1 MKTKKT
7 AGNMIFSTIIV
18 MVGLLFTKGSGFLRD
33 ILVGIKFDQN
43 LYRDA
48 FTLAFTIPD
57 LFYNLLVGGAIFSTV
72 APYMSGAI
80 SVGEEKRGIK
90 TVSIFVSVISV
101 VMATACA
108 IGTIFSKPI
117 YSLYALRTAG
127 DNGIDEQTL
136 NLAANASK
144 LLFPQIFFIMLAA
157 LCIGIMNSYKRFTAT
172 SFGPTIYNICVLL
185 SLVFFAGSSPE
196 KLYMTTGGILVSAII
211 YFLFQYFMGFDKLR
225 QFKFNFRPNDREFR
239 KLFWRALP
247 ILFSSSIVQVNV
259 VILNYFA
266 GKFDSGSIYGFR
278 NASTIWQIPYG
289 IFTVAISTVMTPELA
304 GLYESKKYKEAS
316 SLLSRS
322 LKTSMYI
329 MIPASL
335 FIWLESLD
343 VVKAIYQWTSSYTN
357 TNAETASVFL
367 KGFVTAII
375 TASVIHIINHAFY
388 AIGKTRVPFWSSFV
402 GMIMNPLFCW
412 TFIRLGM
419 GPLSLSAAYSLTNF
433 LQMVFLIVIY
443 CRNKELAP
451 TKMISM
457 LIKSVACA
465 VVAFVIVFMLD
476 ILLPAQGGKIVQ
488 LSIIACKGAA
498 CLIVYFGMGLALKMD
513 EAMFWINKL
522 SSKFKRRAQKKAE
535 EIE

>member
-1 MKTKKT
+1 MRNKKT
-7 AGNMIFSTIIV
+7 AGNMMLSTIIV
-18 MVGLLFTKGSGFLRD
+18 MIGLFFTKGSGFLRD

-80 SVGEEKRGIK
+80 AVGEEKRGIK

-101 VMATACA
+101 VMMIVCT

-117 YSLYALRTAG
+117 YSLYALRAG
-127 DNGIDEQTL
+127 GEDGIDPQTL
-136 NLAANASK
+136 DLAANASK

-172 SFGPTIYNICVLL
+172 SFGPTIYNICVLV
-185 SLVFFAGSSPE
+185 SLIVFAGSSPE

-211 YFLFQYFMGFDKLR
+211 YFLFQYFMGFDKLKH
-225 QFKFNFRPNDREFR
+225 FKFNFRPNDKEFL
-239 KLFWRALP
+239 KLFYRAIP
-247 ILFSSSIVQVNV
+247 ILVSSSIVQINV
-259 VILNYFA
+259 VVLNYFA

-304 GLYESKKYKEAS
+304 GLYEAKKTKDAS
-316 SLLSRS
+316 ALLSKS
-322 LKTSMYI
+322 LKTSMFI

-335 FIWLESLD
+335 FIWLESID

-357 TNAETASVFL
+357 DNAQTASVFL

-375 TASVIHIINHAFY
+375 TASVIHIVNHAFY
-388 AIGKTRVPFWSSFV
+388 AIGQTKVPFFSAVV
-402 GMIMNPLFCW
+402 GMVLNPVFCY
-412 TFIRLGM
+412 TFIKFGL

-433 LQMVFLIVIY
+433 LQMVFLLVIY

-451 TKMISM
+451 KKMVPM
-457 LIKSVACA
+457 LLKSLACA
-465 VVAFVIVFMLD
+465 VVAFVVVMMFD
-476 ILLPAQGGKIVQ
+476 YFLPAQGGKLIQ
-488 LSIIACKGAA
+488 LAIISFKGMACVV
-498 CLIVYFGMGLALKMD
+498 VYFGMGLALKMD
-513 EAMFWINKL
+513 EATFWINKL
-522 SSKFKRRAQKKAE
+522 KSKLSSRSKKKVETAE
-535 EIE
+535 

>member
-33 ILVGIKFDQN
+33 ILVGIKFDQD

-90 TVSIFVSVISV
+90 TVSIFISVISV
-101 VMATACA
+101 VMMIACG
-108 IGTIFSKPI
+108 IGTWYSKPI
-117 YSLYALRTAG
+117 YSLYALG
-127 DNGIDEQTL
+127 HSGENGIDPQTL
-136 NLAANASK
+136 ELAANASK

-172 SFGPTIYNICVLL
+172 SFGPTIYNVCVLL

-211 YFLFQYFMGFDKLR
+211 YFLFQYFMGFDKLKH
-225 QFKFNFRPNDREFR
+225 FKFNFDPFDKEFK
-239 KLFWRALP
+239 KLLRRAIP

-304 GLYESKKYKEAS
+304 GLNESKKYKEAS
-316 SLLSRS
+316 ALLSRS
-322 LKTSMYI
+322 LKTSMFI

-343 VVKAIYQWTSSYTN
+343 VVKAIYQWTSSYTD
-357 TNAETASVFL
+357 TNAQTASVFL

-402 GMIMNPLFCW
+402 GMLLNPLFCW
-412 TFIRLGM
+412 TFIKLGM

-433 LQMVFLIVIY
+433 LQMVFLLFIY
-443 CRNKELAP
+443 CTNKELAP
-451 TKMISM
+451 KKMIPM
-457 LIKSVACA
+457 LIKSVVCA
-465 VVAFVIVFMLD
+465 IVAFVHVFIIDMF
-476 ILLPAQGGKIVQ
+476 LPAQGGKITQ
-488 LSIIACKGAA
+488 LAIIGIKGIAC
-498 CLIVYFGMGLALKMD
+498 LFIYFGMGLALKMD
-513 EAMFWINKL
+513 EATFWIDKIRT
-522 SSKFKRRAQKKAE
+522 KFINRSHKKAE
-535 EIE
+535 ESE

>member
-1 MKTKKT
+1 
-7 AGNMIFSTIIV
+7 MIFSTIIV

-127 DNGIDEQTL
+127 DSGIDEQTL

-289 IFTVAISTVMTPELA
+289 VFTVAISTVMTPELA
-304 GLYESKKYKEAS
+304 GLYESKSIRKHHRSCPEA
-316 SLLSRS
+316 L
-322 LKTSMYI
+322 
-329 MIPASL
+329 
-335 FIWLESLD
+335 
-343 VVKAIYQWTSSYTN
+343 
-357 TNAETASVFL
+357 
-367 KGFVTAII
+367 
-375 TASVIHIINHAFY
+375 
-388 AIGKTRVPFWSSFV
+388 
-402 GMIMNPLFCW
+402 
-412 TFIRLGM
+412 RL
-419 GPLSLSAAYSLTNF
+419 PCT
-433 LQMVFLIVIY
+433 
-443 CRNKELAP
+443 
-451 TKMISM
+451 
-457 LIKSVACA
+457 
-465 VVAFVIVFMLD
+465 
-476 ILLPAQGGKIVQ
+476 
-488 LSIIACKGAA
+488 
-498 CLIVYFGMGLALKMD
+498 
-513 EAMFWINKL
+513 
-522 SSKFKRRAQKKAE
+522 
-535 EIE
+535 

>member
-1 MKTKKT
+1 MGKKKT
-7 AGNMIFSTIIV
+7 AGNMVFSTIIV

-33 ILVGIKFDQN
+33 ILVGIKFDEN

-80 SVGEEKRGIK
+80 AVGEEKRGIK

-101 VMATACA
+101 VMIIVCT

-117 YSLYALRTAG
+117 YSLYALRSGG
-127 DNGIDEQTL
+127 DGGIDATTL
-136 NLAANASK
+136 ELASNASK

-172 SFGPTIYNICVLL
+172 SFGPTIYNICVLV
-185 SLVFFAGSSPE
+185 SLIVFAGSSPE

-211 YFLFQYFMGFDKLR
+211 YFLFQYFMGFDKLK
-225 QFKFNFRPNDREFR
+225 QFKFCFKPNDQEFKR
-239 KLFWRALP
+239 LFRRAIP
-247 ILFSSSIVQVNV
+247 ILISSSIVQINV
-259 VILNYFA
+259 VVLNYFA
-266 GKFDSGSIYGFR
+266 GQFDSGSIYGFR

-304 GLYESKKYKEAS
+304 GLYEAKKKKEAS
-316 SLLSRS
+316 DLLSRS
-322 LKTSMYI
+322 LKTSMFI

-335 FIWLESLD
+335 FIWLESID

-357 TNAETASVFL
+357 DNAQTASVVL

-375 TASVIHIINHAFY
+375 TASVIHIVNHAFY
-388 AIGKTRVPFWSSFV
+388 AIGKTKVPFASAVV
-402 GMIMNPLFCW
+402 GMILNPVFCW
-412 TFIRLGM
+412 TFIRLGL

-443 CRNKELAP
+443 CQNKELAP
-451 TKMISM
+451 KKMIPM
-457 LIKSVACA
+457 LAKSVACS
-465 VVAFVIVFMLD
+465 VVAFVIVMMFDYLM
-476 ILLPAQGGKIVQ
+476 PAQGGKITQ
-488 LSIIACKGAA
+488 LAIISAKGAA
-498 CLIVYFGMGLALKMD
+498 CLVVYFGMGLALKMD
-513 EAMFWINKL
+513 EATFWINKL
-522 SSKFKRRAQKKAE
+522 RSKVGGRAQKKAK